1 MESPRRVLW
10 ETGFAFLCLCL
21 GVALPALVRMRS
33 GWEPVLLPAQLC
45 VLLCGLLCG
54 PAYGLAC
61 GALCQ
66 VASHLVFG
74 VPGLGALPVGICLCA
89 MYGFLAGL
97 LVCLLRSGWNWV
109 NVYAAL
115 IGAVLL
121 GRGVEGLLN
130 AFLFRPGAYSWW
142 IWAWESFVIPL
153 PGLIIQLAVLP
164 VAVLALWK
172 LHPAL
177 GPGGR

>member
-10 ETGFAFLCLCL
+10 ETGFAGLCLCL

-54 PAYGLAC
+54 PAYGLAS

-66 VASHLVFG
+66 VASYLIFG
-74 VPGLGALPVGICLCA
+74 VPGLSALPVGICLCA

-97 LVCLLRSGWNWV
+97 LVCLLRSGWKWV
-109 NVYAAL
+109 NVYGAL
-115 IGAVLL
+115 TGAILL
-121 GRGVEGLLN
+121 GRGIEGLLN
-130 AFLFRPGAYSWW
+130 AFVFRPGAYSWW
-142 IWAWESFVIPL
+142 IWAQESFVTPL
-153 PGLIIQLAVLP
+153 PGLIIQLAALP
-164 VAVLALWK
+164 VVVLALWK

-177 GPGGR
+177 GPGGQ